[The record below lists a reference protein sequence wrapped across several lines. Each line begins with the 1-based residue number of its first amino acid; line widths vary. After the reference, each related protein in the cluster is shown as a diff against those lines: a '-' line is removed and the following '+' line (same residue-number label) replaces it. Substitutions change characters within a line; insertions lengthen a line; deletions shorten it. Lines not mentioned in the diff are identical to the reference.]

1 MVTRAVDAMQHVVF
15 ALFALALGFVGGLYW
30 GGGKGDTVVA
40 SSPAGKPD
48 AVSVEEDVVL
58 RDIYPGSAAPDGSE
72 DLPAVPSLASG
83 QAGDPEEMIFD
94 VDNYLPP
101 PRPPAHLGEDL
112 THIPDP

>member
-1 MVTRAVDAMQHVVF
+1 MNAMRHVVF

-30 GGGKGDTVVA
+30 GGEKGGPVVA
-40 SSPAGKPD
+40 SSPAGSPV
-48 AVSVEEDVVL
+48 AVSVEQDLVP
-58 RDIYPGSAAPDGSE
+58 RDSYPGSAAPDGSE
-72 DLPAVPSLASG
+72 DRPAVPSLASG